1 MLMISMIVAYSKN
14 RIIGNKGRLPWEGKM
29 PADVRYFRAMTLGKT
44 IIMGRTTFEAIGR
57 ALPKRQ
63 NIVLSR
69 TPFDAPGAMVVN
81 NLEDAYA
88 LAKNEIMVIGGG
100 QIYRLA
106 LDTADIIYATEI
118 DVETE
123 GDTTFPE
130 LGPGW
135 HETYREDHE
144 ADAENA
150 YAYSFI
156 TYTKTE

>member
-14 RIIGNKGRLPWEGKM
+14 HVIGSNGKLPWEGKM
-29 PADVRYFRAMTLGKT
+29 PADARYFRAMTLGKT
-44 IIMGRTTFEAIGR
+44 VIMGRTTYESIGR

-69 TPFDAPGAMVVN
+69 TPFEAPGITVVS
-81 NLEDAYA
+81 NLEDAYT
-88 LAKNEIMVIGGG
+88 LATEEIMVIGGG
-100 QIYRLA
+100 QVYRAA

-118 DVETE
+118 DVEAE
-123 GDTTFPE
+123 GDTTFPV
-130 LGPGW
+130 LGPEW
-135 HETYREDHE
+135 VETHREDHP

-156 TYTKTE
+156 TYTKTK